1 MALTDTA
8 IRATKPTG
16 KAYRLFDGGGLYLE
30 VSPSGSKLWRL
41 KYRHLGREKRLAI
54 GVYPEVGLKEAR
66 AQRESARK
74 LIAAGADPSAARKAA
89 RLADADQAANTFEAI
104 AREWLAM
111 KAREWVPSHLSKMT
125 ARLELYAFPVI
136 GRRPI
141 AAITAPEVLAVSR
154 KLQGR
159 GVISTAH
166 RVQQACGQ
174 VFRYAV
180 ATARATRD
188 PVSDLRGA
196 LPSVRKKHFAAIT
209 DPKALPALLTALHGY
224 TGGPVVRAA
233 LKLAPLLFVRPGEL
247 RTMEWAHV
255 DLDAAEWRFTT
266 SKTGSD
272 HIVPLATQAVEVLRE
287 LHGLTGRGRYVFA
300 TARGGRRPMSENGVL
315 VAMRSLGIG
324 PDEMTGHGF
333 RATARTILDEVLG
346 FRVDWIEH
354 QLAHAVKD
362 ANGRA
367 YNRTAHLPERRKMM
381 QAWADYLDGLRA
393 DRCPGDAGLM
403 LLRLQKS

>member
-1 MALTDTA
+1 MPPLALTDTA
-8 IRATKPTG
+8 IRAAKPAE
-16 KAYRLFDGGGLYLE
+16 KPIRLFDGGGLYLE
-30 VSPSGSKLWRL
+30 VAPSGSKLWRL

-54 GVYPEVGLKEAR
+54 GIYPEVGLKEAR

-89 RLADADQAANTFEAI
+89 RLAGADEAANTFEAV

-111 KAREWVPSHLSKMT
+111 KAKEWVPSHLAKMT
-125 ARLELYAFPVI
+125 ARLELYAFPAI
-136 GRRPI
+136 GKRPI

-180 ATARATRD
+180 ATARAMRD
-188 PVSDLRGA
+188 PVGDLRGA
-196 LPSVRKKHFAAIT
+196 LPSVRKEHFAAIT
-209 DPKALPALLTALHGY
+209 DPKKLPALLIALHGY
-224 TGGPVVRAA
+224 AGGPVVRAA

-255 DLDAAEWRFTT
+255 DFDAAEWRFTT
-266 SKTGSD
+266 SKTGTA
-272 HIVPLATQAVEVLRE
+272 HIVPLATQALEVLRA
-287 LHGLTGRGRYVFA
+287 LHALTGQGRYAFA
-300 TARGGRRPMSENGVL
+300 TARGGHRPMSENGVL
-315 VAMRSLGIG
+315 VAMRSLGISA
-324 PDEMTGHGF
+324 DEMTGHGF

-381 QAWADYLDGLRA
+381 QAWADYLDGQRKGN
-393 DRCPGDAGLM
+393 P
-403 LLRLQKS
+403 

>member
-8 IRATKPTG
+8 IRAAKP
-16 KAYRLFDGGGLYLE
+16 ASRPLRLFDEAGLYLE
-30 VSPSGSKLWRL
+30 VAPSGGKWWRL
-41 KYRHLGREKRLAI
+41 KYRILGKEKRLSL

-66 AQRESARK
+66 ARRDEARK
-74 LIAAGADPSAARKAA
+74 LIATGTDPSDARKAA
-89 RLADADQAANTFEAI
+89 RLAGGEEAANTFEAL

-111 KAREWVPSHLSKMT
+111 KAKEWVPSHLSKMT
-125 ARLELYAFPVI
+125 ARLELYAFPAI
-136 GRRPI
+136 GKRPI

-188 PVSDLRGA
+188 PVGDLRGA
-196 LPSVRKKHFAAIT
+196 LPSVRKEHFAAIT
-209 DPKALPALLTALHGY
+209 DPKKLPALLIALHGY
-224 TGGPVVRAA
+224 AGGPVVRAA

-255 DLDAAEWRFTT
+255 DFDAAEWRFTT
-266 SKTGSD
+266 SKTGTA
-272 HIVPLATQAVEVLRE
+272 HIVPLATQALEVLRE
-287 LHGLTGRGRYVFA
+287 LHALMGQGRYAFA

-315 VAMRSLGIG
+315 VAMRSLGISA
-324 PDEMTGHGF
+324 DEMTGHGF

-362 ANGRA
+362 SNGRA

-381 QAWADYLDGLRA
+381 QAWADYLKCG
-393 DRCPGDAGLM
+393 PVV
-403 LLRLQKS
+403 

>member
-1 MALTDTA
+1 MALTDSA
-8 IRATKPTG
+8 IRAAKPAG
-16 KAYRLFDGGGLYLE
+16 KPIRLFDEGGLYLE
-30 VSPSGSKLWRL
+30 VAPSGGKWWRL
-41 KYRHLGREKRLAI
+41 KYRLLGKEKRLSL
-54 GVYPEVGLKEAR
+54 GVYPEVGLKDAR
-66 AQRESARK
+66 ARRDEARK
-74 LIAAGADPSAARKAA
+74 LVAAGTDPSDARKAA
-89 RLADADQAANTFEAI
+89 RLAGADEAANTFEAL
-104 AREWLAM
+104 AREWLTL
-111 KAREWVPSHLSKMT
+111 KAKEWVPSHLEKMT
-125 ARLELYAFPVI
+125 SRLELYAFPAI
-136 GRRPI
+136 GKRPI
-141 AAITAPEVLAVSR
+141 ATITASEVLAVSQ

-180 ATARATRD
+180 ATARANRD

-196 LPSVRKKHFAAIT
+196 LPSVRQKHFAAVT
-209 DPKALPALLTALHGY
+209 DPNALPALLTALHGY
-224 TGGPVVRAA
+224 AGGPVVRAA

-255 DLDAAEWRFTT
+255 DLCAAEWRFTT
-266 SKTGSD
+266 SKTNSA

-287 LHGLTGRGRYVFA
+287 LQGLTGRGKYVFA
-300 TARGGRRPMSENGVL
+300 TARGGSRPMSENGVL
-315 VAMRSLGIG
+315 MAMRSLGIG
-324 PDEMTGHGF
+324 SDEMTGHGF

-367 YNRTAHLPERRKMM
+367 YNRTAHLSGRRKMM
-381 QAWADYLDGLRA
+381 QAWADYLDGLRNRTA
-393 DRCPGDAGLM
+393 R
-403 LLRLQKS
+403 

>member
-1 MALTDTA
+1 MPPMALTDTA
-8 IRATKPTG
+8 IRAAKPAE
-16 KAYRLFDGGGLYLE
+16 KPVRLFDGGGLYLE
-30 VSPSGSKLWRL
+30 VAPSGSKLWRL

-66 AQRESARK
+66 AQRDSARK
-74 LIAAGADPSAARKAA
+74 LIAAGGDPSAARKAA
-89 RLADADQAANTFEAI
+89 RLAGADEAANTFEVI

-111 KAREWVPSHLSKMT
+111 KAREWVPSHLAKMT

-188 PVSDLRGA
+188 PVADLRGA

-209 DPKALPALLTALHGY
+209 DPKQLPALLTALHGY

-247 RTMEWAHV
+247 RKMEWAHV

-272 HIVPLATQAVEVLRE
+272 HIVPLATQAVDVLRE
-287 LHGLTGRGRYVFA
+287 LQGLTGRGRYVFA

-315 VAMRSLGIG
+315 VAMRSLGISA
-324 PDEMTGHGF
+324 DEMTGHGF

-381 QAWADYLDGLRA
+381 QAWADYLGT
-393 DRCPGDAGLM
+393 
-403 LLRLQKS
+403 LQRV